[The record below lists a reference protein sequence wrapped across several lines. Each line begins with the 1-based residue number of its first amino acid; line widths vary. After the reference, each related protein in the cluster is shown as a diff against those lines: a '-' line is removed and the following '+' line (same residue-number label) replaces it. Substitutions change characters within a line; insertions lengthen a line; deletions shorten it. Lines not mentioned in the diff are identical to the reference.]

1 MAIKNFQDETVQP
14 EHDQFTPH
22 RDTHYLLALVTR
34 GEARLNLDFEELTV
48 NAPALLIVFPG
59 QVHYFLEQQD
69 LRGWAISFDPTL
81 MDPDLEPVLS
91 RGSMGPLP
99 LQSATL
105 FHDQLTALMQLLEGL
120 MGNAADAYTSRTA
133 SALLKALL
141 SLIAGQLNTT
151 SADVPAKVR
160 RAVQIEQD
168 FRQLLEQHF
177 VDWKQPAQY
186 ADQLAITVS
195 HLNDTV
201 KAVTGSS
208 VSTHIQQR
216 AMLEA
221 KRLLYFTQHSA
232 REIGYELGYDE
243 PVYFGKLFKKVTGL
257 TPLQFRQQFRQ

>member
-1 MAIKNFQDETVQP
+1 MAIKNFQDETAQP

-22 RDTHYLLALVTR
+22 RDTHYLLALVTQ
-34 GEARLNLDFEELTV
+34 GAARLNLDFEEVTV
-48 NAPALLIVFPG
+48 AAPALLIVFPG
-59 QVHYFLEQQD
+59 QVHYFLEQHD

-81 MDPDLEPVLS
+81 MEPDFEPVLS
-91 RGSMGPLP
+91 RGNTGPLP
-99 LQSATL
+99 LQASTP
-105 FHDQLTALMQLLEGL
+105 FYGQLTALMELLEGL
-120 MGNAADAYTSRTA
+120 MSNATDAYTSRTA
-133 SALLKALL
+133 SALLKGLL
-141 SLIAGQLNTT
+141 SLIAGQLNTA
-151 SADVPAKVR
+151 SADVAAKLR
-160 RAVQIEQD
+160 RAVLIEQG

-177 VDWKQPAQY
+177 IDWKQPAQY

-201 KAVTGSS
+201 KEVTGLS

-216 AMLEA
+216 AILEA

-257 TPLQFRQQFRQ
+257 TPLAFRQQFRQ